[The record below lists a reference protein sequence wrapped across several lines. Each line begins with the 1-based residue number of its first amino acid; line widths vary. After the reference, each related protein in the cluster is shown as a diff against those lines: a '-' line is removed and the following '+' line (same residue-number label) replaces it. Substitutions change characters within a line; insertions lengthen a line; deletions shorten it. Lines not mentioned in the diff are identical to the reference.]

1 MFVQDTRKKL
11 EHSVFNRAY
20 ILFRD
25 IAARNC
31 LIEPSSLRVR
41 LADTALA
48 RDLFPQ
54 DYHCLGDNENRPIRW
69 MALETLQHNQYS
81 TATDV
86 VRIMKRCRN
95 LKIFKLLLKIINKVL
110 CILLAL
116 NVITVRDIIVLF
128 SVLFYF
134 GFKYTRFIH
143 IQ

>member
-1 MFVQDTRKKL
+1 MLTQSLTGKKVWNIL
-11 EHSVFNRAY
+11 YNRQY
-20 ILFRD
+20 VSRD

-86 VRIMKRCRN
+86 VRT
-95 LKIFKLLLKIINKVL
+95 IIR
-110 CILLAL
+110 IE
-116 NVITVRDIIVLF
+116 F
-128 SVLFYF
+128 
-134 GFKYTRFIH
+134 
-143 IQ
+143 Q

>member
-1 MFVQDTRKKL
+1 MTKRLVDSQIRIYSCHTSKNALCKEKPFEKKKKKKKKRTNL
-11 EHSVFNRAY
+11 QIDRVY
-20 ILFRD
+20 IRERNWNVIEGIYFYRD

-86 VRIMKRCRN
+86 VRITKHVAT
-95 LKIFKLLLKIINKVL
+95 I
-110 CILLAL
+110 
-116 NVITVRDIIVLF
+116 
-128 SVLFYF
+128 
-134 GFKYTRFIH
+134 
-143 IQ
+143 